1 MYGKIQHSESK
12 LSLRHSVNLKGEK
25 ITEGHI
31 ASGMCPT
38 YNWVLPWD
46 FSQCSIDNMLMPVGD
61 LDQSLLL
68 DINYEVDIELK
79 RSGLHRNMDIHI
91 PIKIGNKNSR
101 AAEVPEASNLYPSL

>member
-12 LSLRHSVNLKGEK
+12 LTLRHSVNIKGEK
-25 ITEGHI
+25 IKEGPV

-61 LDQSLLL
+61 LDQSKFI

-79 RSGLHRNMDIHI
+79 RSKLRRNMDIKI
-91 PIKIGNKNSR
+91 PIKIGNVNTR
-101 AAEVPEASNLYPSL
+101 ATEKAKMNTLYPTL